1 MPELKTYNIFLS
13 HSWSYSDA
21 YERLMKLLKQTPYFY
36 FKDYSVPKDNPI
48 HNTPNSQA
56 LYEAIKR
63 QMSPCH
69 VILVM
74 AGVYATYS
82 TWIKREIKIAKTKF
96 QVPKPIIAIKP
107 LAQTNVSQV
116 VLENADEIVN
126 WNTNS
131 IVSAIRRLAI

>member
-1 MPELKTYNIFLS
+1 MPVKTYNIFLS

-21 YERLMKLLKQTPYFY
+21 YERLMELLEKAPYFY

-48 HNTPNSQA
+48 HNAPDSQA

-63 QMSPCH
+63 QMAPCH
-69 VILVM
+69 VVLVM

-82 TWIKREIKIAKTKF
+82 TWIKKEIKIAKTEFSKS
-96 QVPKPIIAIKP
+96 KPIIAIKP
-107 LAQTNVSQV
+107 WAQTNISRV
-116 VLENADEIVN
+116 VAENADEIVG